1 MSTLFLHGLGQNE
14 LSWDPLLYYLSA
26 GAGKVMCPDL
36 STFLEG
42 EERTYTGLYHSLVEY
57 CGHCPDKI
65 SLCGLSLGAILALNY
80 AIDYPENVSTLVL
93 IAGQDK
99 MPGNLLKLQNWF
111 FRLMPKHSFE
121 STGFSKNDFI
131 TLTSS
136 MADLDFSGKLG
147 KVACP
152 ALVLCGARDKA
163 NKKAAVRL
171 AQGIKGARL
180 QFIKNAGH
188 EVNTDAPEQL
198 ADCLNDF
205 YEGLGS

>member
-26 GAGKVMCPDL
+26 GAGKIMCPDL

-65 SLCGLSLGAILALNY
+65 SLCGLSLGAVLALNY

-99 MPGNLLKLQNWF
+99 MPGNLLKLQNRL
-111 FRLMPKHSFE
+111 FRLMPKRSFE

-136 MADLDFSGKLG
+136 MEDLDFSGKLG

-152 ALVLCGARDKA
+152 VLVLCGARDKA

-171 AQGIKGARL
+171 AQGIKNARL

-188 EVNTDAPEQL
+188 EANTDTPEQL